1 MAIGKD
7 GKMAREGIG
16 EEVQHCVFAT
26 TTPPELAVQSSG
38 SESMNISPLP
48 KQKCIIR
55 TELSL
60 SKRDFLAKNGKSVR
74 CPRRAKRGGL
84 AQTSL
89 SQPALEFSSA
99 WGEKGRSFTLSS
111 GGHCETWP
119 VDSQRAEHPE
129 EGSQSNRQ
137 FSFSLNPVIIF
148 LSSVGH
154 CQLLTISGNR
164 HWQEGQGEG

>member
-7 GKMAREGIG
+7 GKRAREGRG

-60 SKRDFLAKNGKSVR
+60 SKRDFLAKNGKSAR

-89 SQPALEFSSA
+89 PHSPSLLWNSARHGERKGGVSLCHLVGTARPGQLTVRGLSTLKKAHRAIDSSP
-99 WGEKGRSFTLSS
+99 FPLTLSL
-111 GGHCETWP
+111 
-119 VDSQRAEHPE
+119 
-129 EGSQSNRQ
+129 
-137 FSFSLNPVIIF
+137 FS
-148 LSSVGH
+148 
-154 CQLLTISGNR
+154 
-164 HWQEGQGEG
+164 